1 MDEHY
6 PNEDSFNKLSGATP
20 RPALEPKGNGNIRAF
35 IFGVA
40 VTLIAVLLALAFD
53 NAIARADHAAS
64 CARIMGAM

>member
-1 MDEHY
+1 MEEHY
-6 PNEDSFNKLSGATP
+6 HPLASATP
-20 RPALEPKGNGNIRAF
+20 RPDLGKRNGNIRAF

>member
-1 MDEHY
+1 MSHQEYHDTAWAH
-6 PNEDSFNKLSGATP
+6 PP
-20 RPALEPKGNGNIRAF
+20 RKPKDRGNIHAF

-64 CARIMGAM
+64 CARIMQAM